1 MSPNRLI
8 FDKSDPV
15 RLRTKECKNLS
26 HMLKLKSS
34 KVMWI
39 SPQTLRAH
47 HKVQSE
53 GIERSIEWT
62 RLQISAKAKL
72 GDSLEH

>member
-1 MSPNRLI
+1 
-8 FDKSDPV
+8 
-15 RLRTKECKNLS
+15 
-26 HMLKLKSS
+26 MLKLKSS

-62 RLQISAKAKL
+62 RLQILAKAKL